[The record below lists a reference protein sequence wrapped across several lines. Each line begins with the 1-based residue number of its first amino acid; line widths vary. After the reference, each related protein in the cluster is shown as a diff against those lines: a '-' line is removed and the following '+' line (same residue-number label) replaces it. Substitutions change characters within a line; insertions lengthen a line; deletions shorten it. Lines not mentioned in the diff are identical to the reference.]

1 MKDPIDKLI
10 TRTRQTFY
18 TDGLW
23 ELLAGCISLGGG
35 LLLLIS
41 PPGNSGAILFGAYI
55 LALFSLYSMVKRRLV
70 YPRSGYAVYK
80 GQGLKAYISVIL
92 KRAVL
97 LTILTGLFLILS
109 AQNTVMPQAWLV
121 LLLGIFIGIG
131 WIWQGIRLR
140 ILRLMLLGVI
150 TLLIGAALSPF
161 LDLASGQSL
170 SVSDR
175 ISWYFLLLGAAFL
188 ISGGI
193 TFWKYLRTPW
203 QEGDETT

>member
-55 LALFSLYSMVKRRLV
+55 LALFSLYSTVKRRLV

>member
-1 MKDPIDKLI
+1 MKDSIDKLI

-23 ELLAGCISLGGG
+23 EILAGCISLGGG

-41 PPGNSGAILFGAYI
+41 PPGNSGAILFGGYI
-55 LALFSLYSMVKRRLV
+55 LALLSLYSTVKNRLV

-80 GQGLKAYISVIL
+80 GQGLKAYINVIL

-97 LTILTGLFLILS
+97 LTILTGVFLILS

-150 TLLIGAALSPF
+150 SLLIGAALSPF
-161 LDLASGQSL
+161 LVLASEQNL
-170 SVSDR
+170 SAYDR
-175 ISWYFLLLGAAFL
+175 LSWYFLFLGAAFL

-193 TFWKYLRTPW
+193 TFWKYLRSPW